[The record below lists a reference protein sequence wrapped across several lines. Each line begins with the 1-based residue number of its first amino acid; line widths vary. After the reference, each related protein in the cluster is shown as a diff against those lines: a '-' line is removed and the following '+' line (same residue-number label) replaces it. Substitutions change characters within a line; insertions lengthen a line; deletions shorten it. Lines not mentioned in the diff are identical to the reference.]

1 MERQLHRRRYGSVST
16 DQSGKLVLLRRGR
29 IMSMQRLFNVAA
41 VLYILIY
48 AGEGVVRY
56 GLYSIGHDD
65 AILLRDLLI
74 IVPLGLLFV
83 AQALRGR
90 VHPAFAVFAAI
101 VAVHGAIAM
110 FNLSTYVPAIYGA
123 KLLINL
129 LFGFLAAREL
139 LNPGPRTMTIFA
151 LIWLVSI
158 TGVVL
163 DKFLYTFPWTGLET
177 HIGGI
182 RVDISRGWD
191 IDDSFDKRVAGFTR
205 SSISA
210 AMLLPILATIMAPRI
225 RNMIL
230 RFLVLTITVGAVF
243 LTTQKGAVIAIAAVT
258 VILCAPRWSWYGL
271 LCFAC
276 VMFAVLD
283 VALPVLSAGLLMPQ
297 SAGVF
302 SFASFAM
309 RITLTWPEA
318 WQWIANH
325 NVFPFGVGL
334 GGIGGAQRFY
344 AADFFNPSDNLFVY
358 LYANFGVFGLAYLA
372 WVTALGPRLPRIARP
387 EALQALAVLAF
398 ILGYGAAL
406 SMLEDQMA
414 ALFVAAAAGMLW
426 QLRQEVFVR
435 NWSDSYQGSWLR
447 RARPSMTPGFA
458 PLQVPR

>member
-1 MERQLHRRRYGSVST
+1 MT
-16 DQSGKLVLLRRGR
+16 
-29 IMSMQRLFNVAA
+29 MQRLFNVAA
-41 VLYILIY
+41 VTYIMIY
-48 AGEGVVRY
+48 AFEGVVRY
-56 GLYSIGHDD
+56 GLYSVGHDD
-65 AILLRDLLI
+65 AILLRDLLL
-74 IVPLGLLFV
+74 VLPLGLLFV

-90 VHPAFAVFAAI
+90 LHPAFAVFAAVI
-101 VAVHGAIAM
+101 AVHGAIAI
-110 FNLSTYVPAIYGA
+110 FNLGSYLPAIYGA
-123 KLLINL
+123 KLLINV

-139 LNPGPRTMTIFA
+139 LNPGPRTMTIFV
-151 LIWLVSI
+151 LIWLASI

-163 DKFLYTFPWTGLET
+163 DKFLYTFPWMGLET

-182 RVDISRGWD
+182 QVDVSRGWD
-191 IDDSFDKRVAGFTR
+191 IDGGFDKRVAGFTR

-210 AMLLPILATIMAPRI
+210 AMLMPILATIIAPRI
-225 RNMIL
+225 RNVIL
-230 RFLVLTITVGAVF
+230 RFLMLVITVGGVF
-243 LTTQKGAVIAIAAVT
+243 LTTQKGSVTAIAAVT
-258 VILCAPRWSWYGL
+258 LILCAPRWSWYAL
-271 LCFAC
+271 LSFAC
-276 VMFAVLD
+276 AMFALLD
-283 VALPVLSAGLLMPQ
+283 VALPLVTAGLLMPQ

-358 LYANFGVFGLAYLA
+358 LYANFGVFGLAYLGWIA
-372 WVTALGPRLPRIARP
+372 ALGPRLPRIART
-387 EALQALAVLAF
+387 EAFQALAVLAF

-406 SMLEDQMA
+406 SILEDQMA
-414 ALFVAAAAGMLW
+414 ALFAAAAAGMLW

-435 NWSDSYQGSWLR
+435 SWSDSYHGSWLR

-458 PLQVPR
+458 SLMGQAPP